1 MKILVASCDRNA
13 DTWEAFHH
21 CMEKYWKRHPEVIYK
36 TETVPNPYYRTIAID
51 RPLEQWA
58 DGMIE
63 AIDQVGDDKILLMM
77 DDCFIRRPV
86 DTDRVDY
93 CVEHLGG
100 NVGMFNMERSFD
112 RQDKTCEFEGFV
124 RRQHGAQYEVSIMC
138 GIWQAEALKTVL
150 RGCTTPWSVEEAQ
163 QNGGYDFYTNEWD
176 DIIDFGYIRTWIP
189 FGISRGKW
197 CAEVVPFFEHEG
209 IKIDYEKR
217 GIVYA
222 G

>member
-1 MKILVASCDRNA
+1 MKILVASCDNNV
-13 DTWEAFHH
+13 DLWEPFRH
-21 CMEKYWKRHPEVIYK
+21 CMEKYWKFHPEVVYK
-36 TETVPNPYYRTIAID
+36 TETAQNPYYRTIAIN
-51 RPLEQWA
+51 RPLDQWA

-63 AIDQVGDDKILLMM
+63 AIDQLQDDVVLLMM

-86 DTDRVDY
+86 DTDRVKY
-93 CVEHLGG
+93 CVDHIGG

-112 RQDKTCEFEGFV
+112 RQDKACEFEGFV
-124 RRQHGAQYEVSIMC
+124 RRTHGAPYEVSIMC

-150 RGCTTPWSVEEAQ
+150 RGCTTPWDVEQKQ
-163 QNGGYDFYTNEWD
+163 QNGGYDFYTNELD

-189 FGISRGKW
+189 FGVSRGQW

-209 IKIDYEKR
+209 IEVDYSKR